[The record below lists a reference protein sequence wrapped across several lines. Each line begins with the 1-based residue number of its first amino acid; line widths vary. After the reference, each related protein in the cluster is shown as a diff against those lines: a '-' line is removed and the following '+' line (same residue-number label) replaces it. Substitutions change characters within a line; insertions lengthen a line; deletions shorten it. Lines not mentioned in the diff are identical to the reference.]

1 MPGKIN
7 IKVIWPQPGMDES
20 PNFEQQSESSL
31 ISISRFSLKL
41 TGAGRNDEDAYE
53 ERETMVY
60 HTKSKDFRQMIRHI

>member
-1 MPGKIN
+1 
-7 IKVIWPQPGMDES
+7 MDES

-60 HTKSKDFRQMIRHI
+60 HTNLSDLTSTI